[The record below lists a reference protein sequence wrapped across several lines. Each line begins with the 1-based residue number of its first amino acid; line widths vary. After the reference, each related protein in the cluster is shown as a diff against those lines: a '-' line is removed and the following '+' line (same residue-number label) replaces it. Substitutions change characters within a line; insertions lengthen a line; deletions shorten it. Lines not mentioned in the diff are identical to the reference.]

1 MSALPIHNALLFNH
15 EFEFMKVR
23 ARSVGEALN
32 ERYGSRLP
40 EGERDYLFAC
50 YVFGLTAPL
59 FTDSERQ
66 LRLEGCQTLL
76 LTQLSAERSA
86 GALSFVPNNSPDWA
100 DRAYQAAEQLG
111 VRDAN
116 QFLDRTRGAKNN
128 NDETIKITREPDGV
142 AGIGEGT

>member
-1 MSALPIHNALLFNH
+1 MSALPFDR

-23 ARSVGEALN
+23 ALSVGEALN
-32 ERYGSRLP
+32 ERYRARLP

-50 YVFGLTAPL
+50 YIFGLTEPL
-59 FTDSERQ
+59 FKSSERQ
-66 LRLEGCQTLL
+66 LRLEACMGLL

-86 GALSFVPNNSPDWA
+86 KALSFMPDNSPDWA

-111 VRDAN
+111 IRDAN

-128 NDETIKITREPDGV
+128 NDETIKIARESDGA